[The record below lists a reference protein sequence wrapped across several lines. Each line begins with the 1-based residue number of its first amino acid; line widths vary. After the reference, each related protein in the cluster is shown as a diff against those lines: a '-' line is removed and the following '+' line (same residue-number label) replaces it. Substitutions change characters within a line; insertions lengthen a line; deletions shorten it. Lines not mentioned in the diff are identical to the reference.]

1 MTTKPTCNRCGSG
14 MEATWKHCPVCGQSF
29 DGVLEK
35 PFTPPSSEL
44 SQADKEDRNV
54 VYQQANQDLQ
64 KTGVGIQILAWSL
77 AMGFGFILFNTRL
90 TSLGSLETITT
101 WIVIGGIVCV
111 VLAIVGVVIKNL
123 GKSGGEAT
131 ALGIFLESVISLIKL
146 FSLIV
151 FFIFLWIL
159 VGIIYFFETC
169 CRNNP

>member
-1 MTTKPTCNRCGSG
+1 MTRKPTCNRCGSG

-64 KTGVGIQILAWSL
+64 NTGVGIQILAWVV

-90 TSLGSLETITT
+90 TSLGSLESITF
-101 WIVIGGIVCV
+101 WIVVGGGICV
-111 VLAIVGVVIKNL
+111 ALLIIGVSINNPGRFRGEGSVLGV
-123 GKSGGEAT
+123 
-131 ALGIFLESVISLIKL
+131 FLESVAALIKIISLIA
-146 FSLIV
+146 

-169 CRNNP
+169 CRVHP